1 MGIVLHPLSE
11 DSQDPIVRLPRF
23 FFFIQGSRYVPREGE
38 FKFFL
43 CQGHLALSDVLHG
56 ACQQGRNPWPSE
68 CPTELCLIL
77 LASLIRP
84 TSSQD

>member
-1 MGIVLHPLSE
+1 M
-11 DSQDPIVRLPRF
+11 RLPVF
-23 FFFIQGSRYVPREGE
+23 FSLFKVEVGVCQRE

-43 CQGHLALSDVLHG
+43 CQGQLALSDVLHG